1 MSSLPI
7 YHEIDA
13 SVFYAIGAAMAEA
26 EPIVNHLPEPNQ
38 MTRTVDSCVHLLGS
52 KQDLVYTFEKKEP
65 GKTQQIMALFDGH
78 GIVSS
83 KTRQKNPYSGIVE
96 DFNLTVLA
104 LQEMMDNKEIEAILD
119 RDIKSPD
126 DHPAI
131 AMQRALGK
139 VCIEKKCSMT
149 SVGATM
155 VVAKVTHDE
164 VAGKIKV
171 EVISTGDSKAV
182 IYHNGKKVLD
192 SVIHTP
198 ANSGEMERLKQEDRM
213 RPWDSVTT
221 ANNFEVLDDMTVC
234 PKTGLYVSVQNYK
247 WAITQSVGHIGFNG
261 KEVLY
266 EEGMLGISP
275 YIAEMEFSDSDEIN
289 VKLFSDGVGDV
300 INEEAI
306 IQDKYVMTYLNAT
319 ATANLAAA
327 RWKQQWRT
335 CQKAN
340 WEDSAK
346 RPMILLSNPNFC
358 FTSNIPSKN
367 QADDVS
373 CVSWIQTCK

>member
-1 MSSLPI
+1 
-7 YHEIDA
+7 
-13 SVFYAIGAAMAEA
+13 
-26 EPIVNHLPEPNQ
+26 
-38 MTRTVDSCVHLLGS
+38 
-52 KQDLVYTFEKKEP
+52 
-65 GKTQQIMALFDGH
+65 
-78 GIVSS
+78 
-83 KTRQKNPYSGIVE
+83 
-96 DFNLTVLA
+96 
-104 LQEMMDNKEIEAILD
+104 
-119 RDIKSPD
+119 
-126 DHPAI
+126 
-131 AMQRALGK
+131 
-139 VCIEKKCSMT
+139 MT

-198 ANSGEMERLKQEDRM
+198 ANSDEMERLKQEDRM

-247 WAITQSVGHIGFNG
+247 WSITQSVGHIGFNG

-275 YIAEMEFSDSDEIN
+275 YIAEMEFPDTDEIN

-327 RWKQQWRT
+327 RWKQKWRT
-335 CQKAN
+335 CQKAS
-340 WEDSAK
+340 WTDSAK
-346 RPMILLSNPNFC
+346 RPMILLSEPNFC